1 MDHFP
6 VFYSVRGRA
15 VVVFGGGADAA
26 AKLRLVQKTSARI
39 VVIADAFEPGVI
51 DLHGTEPLVADP
63 LTAPLP
69 DDIAFAY
76 AATGDAQTDAA
87 IARRLRGLKIPVCA
101 ADQPDVSDFITPA
114 IVDRDP
120 VVVAIGTE
128 GTAPVLAREIKA
140 RIERMLPAGL
150 GKVALKAGALRDHV
164 AGRFAPGGA
173 RRKFWHSLFAPAL
186 DGAFERE
193 GFGEAAR
200 ELLAAN
206 DAPEPGFVSFVGAGA
221 GGADLLTERAR
232 QRIDRA
238 DVVLH
243 DALVAPEI
251 LELARREAIL
261 VNVGKR
267 AGRHQMRQDDINETI
282 LAYVREGHRV
292 VRLKGGDPAIFGR
305 LAEELDA
312 VGAEGFGFE
321 IVPGVTAASVA
332 AASALAPLT
341 ERGQAQELRIVTAHG
356 AGGED
361 DVDAVDW
368 ASAGTSTAPLAIYMG
383 RRAAPRVAARL
394 LAAGREPATP
404 VNLVESAG
412 RTDEVRVHAT
422 LETLSASVE
431 TLPGLG
437 PLMILLAMRSRELAT
452 PAAARSAAPA
462 VRAKEQ
468 QRQLEAA

>member
-6 VFYSVRGRA
+6 VFYSVKGRS
-15 VVVFGGGADAA
+15 VIVFGGGAEAA
-26 AKLRLVQKTSARI
+26 AKLRLVQKTSANI
-39 VVIADAFEPGVI
+39 VVIAEAFEPGVI
-51 DLHGTEPLVADP
+51 DLAGTTPVLADP
-63 LTAPLP
+63 LAALLP
-69 DDIAFAY
+69 DNVALAY
-76 AATGDAQTDAA
+76 AATGDAAKDAA
-87 IARRLRGLKIPVCA
+87 IARRLRTLNITVCA

-120 VVVAIGTE
+120 VIVAIGTE

-140 RIERMLPAGL
+140 RVERMLPSGL
-150 GKVALKAGALRDHV
+150 GRIARKAGALREHV

-173 RRKFWHSLFAPAL
+173 RRKFWHALFAPAL
-186 DGAFERE
+186 DGAFERT
-193 GFGEAAR
+193 GFGRAAR

-206 DAPEPGFVSFVGAGA
+206 DTPEQGFVSFVGAGA

-267 AGRHQMRQDDINETI
+267 AGRHQMRQDEINETI
-282 LAYVREGHRV
+282 LHYVREGHRV

-368 ASAGTSTAPLAIYMG
+368 AAAGASTSPIAIYMG
-383 RRAAPRVAARL
+383 RRAAPRVEARL
-394 LAAGREPATP
+394 LTGGRDPATP
-404 VNLVESAG
+404 IILVESAG
-412 RTDEVRVHAT
+412 RAEEVRVHAT
-422 LETLSASVE
+422 LATMSSAVG
-431 TLPGLG
+431 TLPGTG
-437 PLMILLAMRSRELAT
+437 PLMILLAMRSREIAH
-452 PAAARSAAPA
+452 PAETRAPGA
-462 VRAKEQ
+462 VRTPKSLL
-468 QRQLEAA
+468 QLEAA